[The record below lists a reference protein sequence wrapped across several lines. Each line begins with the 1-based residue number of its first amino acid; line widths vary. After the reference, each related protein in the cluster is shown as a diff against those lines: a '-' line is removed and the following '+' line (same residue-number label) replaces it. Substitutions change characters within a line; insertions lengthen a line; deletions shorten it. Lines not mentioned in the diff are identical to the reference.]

1 MNGKEIKVGIYSI
14 QDEATGEIEYD
25 FDEMVDEFE
34 SKLKLLD
41 PTIQLTYRHK
51 E

>member
-1 MNGKEIKVGIYSI
+1 MNEEQIKVGIHLYK
-14 QDEATGEIEYD
+14 DEATGEIFYD

-34 SKLKLLD
+34 SKLKSLD
-41 PTIQLTYRHK
+41 PTIQLTYRHR

>member
-1 MNGKEIKVGIYSI
+1 MNENEIKVGIYSH
-14 QDEATGEIEYD
+14 QDEETGEVNYD

>member
-1 MNGKEIKVGIYSI
+1 MNENEIKVGIYSH
-14 QDEATGEIEYD
+14 QDEATGEVNYD

-34 SKLKLLD
+34 SKLKSLD
-41 PTIQLTYRHK
+41 PTIELIYRHN

>member
-1 MNGKEIKVGIYSI
+1 MNENEIKVSIYSL